1 MELPTFNRVSF
12 IGNSVLIWYGHG
24 ENREKIIFPVWIYIA
39 QTSLMFTT
47 PLPPVPQT
55 ISDEY
60 HELVSELDCAIGALQ
75 QHLHKFIG
83 CAPGCSSCC
92 KKFSVLPL
100 EAALIAGS
108 ASVSL
113 QFSSGSGEFCSQLI
127 DNHCSIYPQRPL
139 ICRTQGLPIGYIDE
153 DREQIEVSACPLNFP
168 EDHPFDLPDLLLL
181 DSFNSRL
188 AALNSAYCQSAGI
201 ATETRLPFG

>member
-1 MELPTFNRVSF
+1 
-12 IGNSVLIWYGHG
+12 
-24 ENREKIIFPVWIYIA
+24 
-39 QTSLMFTT
+39 MFTT
-47 PLPPVPQT
+47 TLPPVPRT
-55 ISDEY
+55 ISKDY
-60 HELVSELDCAIGALQ
+60 NQLVADLDSAIGALQ

-92 KKFSVLPL
+92 KQFSVLPL
-100 EAALIAGS
+100 EAALITGS

-113 QFSSGSGEFCSQLI
+113 QSPRSGELCSQLI

-153 DREQIEVSACPLNFP
+153 EREQIEVSACPLNFP
-168 EDHPFDLPDLLLL
+168 EDHLFDLPDLLLL

-188 AALNSAYCQSAGI
+188 AALNSAYCQAAGI
-201 ATETRLPFG
+201 AAETRLPFG